1 MNIFLYTQT
10 NGWYNILRGVAQMAI
25 NYNRLWTLLK
35 NKNLNKTY
43 LRENGIHPTSIAR
56 MGKNE
61 YIDIK
66 ILSRICELL
75 SCDYADIMEY
85 IPDDLSNESHAQ

>member
-10 NGWYNILRGVAQMAI
+10 NVWYNILRG
-25 NYNRLWTLLK
+25 WHKLLK

>member
-1 MNIFLYTQT
+1 M
-10 NGWYNILRGVAQMAI
+10 AQMAI

-85 IPDDLSNESHAQ
+85 IQDESPNSTNQ

>member
-1 MNIFLYTQT
+1 
-10 NGWYNILRGVAQMAI
+10 MAI
-25 NYNRLWTLLK
+25 NYRKLWNLLQSR
-35 NKNLNKTY
+35 NLNKTF

-61 YIDIK
+61 YVDMK

-75 SCDYADIMEY
+75 DCDFSDILEY
-85 IPDDLSNESHAQ
+85 VPDSQDK

>member
-1 MNIFLYTQT
+1 
-10 NGWYNILRGVAQMAI
+10 MAI
-25 NYNRLWTLLK
+25 NYKKLWSLLK
-35 NKNLNKTY
+35 NRNLNKTY

-66 ILSRICELL
+66 ILSRICEILN
-75 SCDYADIMEY
+75 CDYADIMEY
-85 IPDDLSNESHAQ
+85 IPDESNTPSTHE

>member
-1 MNIFLYTQT
+1 MEIDYSK
-10 NGWYNILRGVAQMAI
+10 
-25 NYNRLWTLLK
+25 LWNLLK

-43 LRENGIHPTSIAR
+43 LRENGVHPTSIAR

-66 ILSRICELL
+66 ILARICEILN
-75 SCDYADIMEY
+75 CDFSDIMEY
-85 IPDDLSNESHAQ
+85 VPDENETQTDHE

>member
-1 MNIFLYTQT
+1 
-10 NGWYNILRGVAQMAI
+10 MAI
-25 NYNRLWTLLK
+25 NYSRLWKLLK
-35 NKNLNKTY
+35 NRNLNKTY

-66 ILSRICELL
+66 ILSRVCEILK
-75 SCDYADIMEY
+75 CDYADIMEY
-85 IPDDLSNESHAQ
+85 IPDESEADTKQQEEKESFRDITK

>member
-1 MNIFLYTQT
+1 
-10 NGWYNILRGVAQMAI
+10 MAI
-25 NYNRLWTLLK
+25 DYSKLWILLK
-35 NKNLNKTY
+35 KKNLNKTY

-66 ILSRICELL
+66 VLARICEVLE
-75 SCDYADIMEY
+75 CDFSDIMKY
-85 IPDDLSNESHAQ
+85 VPDESE

>member
-1 MNIFLYTQT
+1 
-10 NGWYNILRGVAQMAI
+10 MAI
-25 NYNRLWTLLK
+25 DYSKLWNLLK
-35 NKNLNKTY
+35 KKNLNKTY

-66 ILSRICELL
+66 VLARICEVLE
-75 SCDYADIMEY
+75 CDFSDIMKY
-85 IPDDLSNESHAQ
+85 VPDESE